1 MNQMKVDN
9 FISTRQWQQSKS
21 FFHNHSVDTLI
32 LQIYF
37 IITALAIAISIGA
50 LLWRL
55 LKNRRKTRA
64 DKIFIILSCSDID
77 VGLFSI
83 QLVSIP
89 LFKWDAFSGSFQH
102 LFLTSFH
109 GY

>member
-9 FISTRQWQQSKS
+9 FIPTRQWQPSKS

-37 IITALAIAISIGA
+37 IITALAIAISNGT

-55 LKNRRKTRA
+55 LKNGMKRRA
-64 DKIFIILSCSDID
+64 DKIFIILSCSDIG

-102 LFLTSFH
+102 LFLMSFH